1 MTFKEVTTEDLI
13 ESIKGSVGRP
23 SASESDRIAL
33 DEIMISK
40 EKREALVKEFKRFS
54 IELEQQKSRAKNL
67 NEDIKAVA
75 KETFGLSTKKFKELV
90 SVVDSGDF
98 DGVINTLTS
107 TVDMLEVI
115 KEQGGWYVAKRV
127 PRGFKQ
133 ASEER

>member
-1 MTFKEVTTEDLI
+1 MSELK
-13 ESIKGSVGRP
+13 SNAGRKP
-23 SASESDRIAL
+23 VAESDRIAL

-40 EKREALVKEFKRFS
+40 EKREALVKELKRLS

-67 NEDIKAVA
+67 NEDLKIVA

-90 SVVDSGDF
+90 SVIDSGDF

-115 KEQGGWYVAKRV
+115 KE
-127 PRGFKQ
+127 
-133 ASEER
+133 SEND

>member
-1 MTFKEVTTEDLI
+1 M
-13 ESIKGSVGRP
+13 SNAGRKP
-23 SASESDRIAL
+23 VAESDRIAL

-40 EKREALVKEFKRFS
+40 EKREALVKELKRFS
-54 IELEQQKSRAKNL
+54 IEIEQQKSRAKNL

-115 KEQGGWYVAKRV
+115 KEQGGWYVIKRLF
-127 PRGFKQ
+127 RSFKQ
-133 ASEER
+133 ASKER

>member
-1 MTFKEVTTEDLI
+1 M
-13 ESIKGSVGRP
+13 SNAGRKP
-23 SASESDRIAL
+23 VAESDRIAL

-40 EKREALVKEFKRFS
+40 EKREALVKELKRFS

-127 PRGFKQ
+127 FRSFKQ
-133 ASEER
+133 ASKER

>member
-1 MTFKEVTTEDLI
+1 MSK
-13 ESIKGSVGRP
+13 VGRP
-23 SASESDRIAL
+23 FAKDSDKVSL

-40 EKREALVKEFKRFS
+40 EKREALIKELKRFS
-54 IELEQQKSRAKNL
+54 LEMDQQKIRNKNL
-67 NEDIKAVA
+67 NEDIKIVA

-115 KEQGGWYVAKRV
+115 KEQGGWYVTKRIF
-127 PRGFKQ
+127 RSFKQ
-133 ASEER
+133 VSEER

>member
-1 MTFKEVTTEDLI
+1 MTFKEVTTEYLV
-13 ESIKGSVGRP
+13 ENIKGSVGRP

-40 EKREALVKEFKRFS
+40 EKREALIKELKRFS
-54 IELEQQKSRAKNL
+54 LEIDQQKSRAKNL
-67 NEDIKAVA
+67 NEDIKIVA

-115 KEQGGWYVAKRV
+115 KE
-127 PRGFKQ
+127 
-133 ASEER
+133 SEND

>member
-1 MTFKEVTTEDLI
+1 M
-13 ESIKGSVGRP
+13 SNAGRKP
-23 SASESDRIAL
+23 VAESDRIAL

-40 EKREALVKEFKRFS
+40 EKREALVKELKRFS

-67 NEDIKAVA
+67 NEDIKSVA

-115 KEQGGWYVAKRV
+115 KEQGGWYVTKRV
-127 PRGFKQ
+127 FRSFKQ

>member
-1 MTFKEVTTEDLI
+1 M
-13 ESIKGSVGRP
+13 SNAGRKP
-23 SASESDRIAL
+23 VAESDRIAL

-40 EKREALVKEFKRFS
+40 EKREALVKELKRFS

-67 NEDIKAVA
+67 NEDLKIVA

-115 KEQGGWYVAKRV
+115 KEQGGWYVTKRV
-127 PRGFKQ
+127 FRSFKQ

>member
-1 MTFKEVTTEDLI
+1 M
-13 ESIKGSVGRP
+13 SNAGRKP
-23 SASESDRIAL
+23 VAESDRIAL

-40 EKREALVKEFKRFS
+40 EKREALVKELKRFS

-67 NEDIKAVA
+67 NEDLKIVA

-115 KEQGGWYVAKRV
+115 KEQGGWYAIKRV
-127 PRGFKQ
+127 FRGFKQ

>member
-1 MTFKEVTTEDLI
+1 M
-13 ESIKGSVGRP
+13 SNAGRKP
-23 SASESDRIAL
+23 VAESDRIAL

-40 EKREALVKEFKRFS
+40 EKREALVKELKRFS
-54 IELEQQKSRAKNL
+54 IDLEQQKSRAKNL
-67 NEDIKAVA
+67 NEDLKIVA

-115 KEQGGWYVAKRV
+115 KE
-127 PRGFKQ
+127 
-133 ASEER
+133 SEND

>member
-1 MTFKEVTTEDLI
+1 M
-13 ESIKGSVGRP
+13 SNAGRKP
-23 SASESDRIAL
+23 VAESDRIAL

-40 EKREALVKEFKRFS
+40 EKREALVKELKRFS

-67 NEDIKAVA
+67 NEDLKIVA

-115 KEQGGWYVAKRV
+115 KEQGGWYVTKRV
-127 PRGFKQ
+127 FRSFKQ
-133 ASEER
+133 VSKER

>member
-1 MTFKEVTTEDLI
+1 M
-13 ESIKGSVGRP
+13 SNAGRRP
-23 SASESDRIAL
+23 VAESDRVAL

-40 EKREALVKEFKRFS
+40 EKREALVKELKRFS

-67 NEDIKAVA
+67 NEDLKIVA

-115 KEQGGWYVAKRV
+115 KEQGGWHVIKRV
-127 PRGFKQ
+127 FRGFKQ
-133 ASEER
+133 ISEER